1 MIDLVTLLQRL
12 TADDGSYR
20 ITASD
25 DWLQGRTAYG
35 GLTAAICV
43 EAALRRF
50 PELPPL
56 RSAQFTFVGPAT
68 GELIAR
74 PEVLRQ
80 GKSTSFVNV
89 DLAGGAGL
97 ATRATLV
104 FGSARTSAINHM
116 MPPAPS
122 STECKLSPPFFKE
135 RLAIFT
141 QHFEVRNAGGAYP
154 FEQAADPV
162 YRVWSCHEGPAPQ
175 TVVGLLA
182 LADVLPPAAYVLS
195 KQFAPLS
202 TVSWMIDLLTDKLE
216 TPDGWWLVE
225 AKAEHAVDGYSSQAM
240 TIWDSSGKAV
250 ALARQNIAIF
260 A

>member
-1 MIDLVTLLQRL
+1 VIDLVTLLERL
-12 TADDGSYR
+12 DADGDCYR

-43 EAALRRF
+43 EAALRRY
-50 PELPPL
+50 PDLPPL
-56 RSAQFTFVGPAT
+56 KSAQFTFVGPAT
-68 GELIAR
+68 GELTAR
-74 PEVLRQ
+74 PDVLRQ

-89 DLAGGAGL
+89 DLGGASGL
-97 ATRATLV
+97 ATRATLC
-104 FGSARTSAINHM
+104 FGSARTSTINHVM
-116 MPPAPS
+116 SAAPPSADCRS
-122 STECKLSPPFFKE
+122 GPPFFKE

-141 QHFEVRNAGGAYP
+141 QHFEVRQAGGALP
-154 FEQAADPV
+154 FEQSSDPV
-162 YRVWSCHEGPAPQ
+162 YRVWSRHEGAAPP
-175 TVVGLLA
+175 TIVGLLA

-202 TVSWMIDLLTDKLE
+202 TVSWMIDVLTDTLE
-216 TPDGWWLVE
+216 TTDGWWMVE
-225 AKAEHAVDGYSSQAM
+225 ARAEHAVDGYSSQAM
-240 TIWDSSGKAV
+240 TIWNAGGKAV